1 VTDWIKKDEDLN
13 SRLAETELRLSR
25 LEDLQKIFR
34 LWLRLREKHWPSNC
48 NSLDIHGINLV
59 VLDSDIAG
67 CVSWFLHNESLDQA
81 RLESLY
87 YSNDALDIVNL
98 ELQHGFESWWFKQLK
113 ALTSSIIE
121 FQHKWNNDGP
131 DKNITD

>member
-1 VTDWIKKDEDLN
+1 MGTSDSDDDLRN
-13 SRLAETELRLSR
+13 TLSETELRLNR
-25 LEDLQKIFR
+25 LEDLRKIYR
-34 LWLRLREKHWPSNC
+34 LWIRLREKQWPSSC
-48 NSLDIHGINLV
+48 NSIKIRGIDLV
-59 VLDSDIAG
+59 TLDSDVFG
-67 CVSWFLHNESLDQA
+67 CVSCFLHNESLDQA

-87 YSNDALDIVNL
+87 SSNDALNVVNL

-121 FQHKWNNDGP
+121 FEHKWNNGRP